1 MMKAILYIIA
11 VLWIASGT
19 FLIVFTEKT
28 RDTLKSVFLTERVKI
43 LSVLPFIFG
52 AILVIGAFTNS
63 ELFWFVFILGILGL
77 AKGAYL
83 FIAPSEKTKRVLDW
97 WFSKAKPETIRF
109 WGLITFFL
117 GILLLS
123 CIK

>member
-11 VLWIASGT
+11 ILWIASGT

-28 RDTLKSVFLTERVKI
+28 RDALKSVFLTERVRI
-43 LSVLPFIFG
+43 LSVLPLVFG
-52 AILVIGAFTNS
+52 VLLVIGAFTNS
-63 ELFWFVFILGILGL
+63 ELFWFVFILGMLGL
-77 AKGAYL
+77 LKGTYF
-83 FIAPSEKTKRVLDW
+83 FIAPPERTKQILDW
-97 WFSKAKPETIRF
+97 WFSKAKPESIRF

>member
-1 MMKAILYIIA
+1 MNVILYIIA
-11 VLWIASGT
+11 VLWIACGT

-28 RDTLKSVFLTERVKI
+28 RDTLKNMFLTERVKR
-43 LSVLPFIFG
+43 LSLLPFVFG
-52 AILVIGAFTNS
+52 ALLVIGAFTSS
-63 ELFWFVFILGILGL
+63 EIFWFVFILGILGL
-77 AKGAYL
+77 FKGVY
-83 FIAPSEKTKRVLDW
+83 FFMAPSEKTRRLLDW

-109 WGLITFFL
+109 WGLLTFFL

>member
-1 MMKAILYIIA
+1 MNVILYIIA
-11 VLWIASGT
+11 ILWIASGT

-28 RDTLKSVFLTERVKI
+28 RATLKNVFLTERVKL
-43 LSVLPFIFG
+43 LSLLPFVFG
-52 AILVIGAFTNS
+52 ALLVIGAFTSS
-63 ELFWFVFILGILGL
+63 ELFWFVFILGMLGL
-77 AKGAYL
+77 SKGAYF
-83 FIAPSEKTKRVLDW
+83 FIAPSEKTKRLLDW

-109 WGLITFFL
+109 WGLLSFFL

>member
-1 MMKAILYIIA
+1 MKVILYIIA
-11 VLWIASGT
+11 ILWIASGT

-28 RDTLKSVFLTERVKI
+28 RDTLKNMFLTERVKS
-43 LSVLPFIFG
+43 LSLFPFVFG
-52 AILVIGAFTNS
+52 VILVIGAFTS
-63 ELFWFVFILGILGL
+63 SALFWFVFILGILGL
-77 AKGAYL
+77 AKGVY
-83 FIAPSEKTKRVLDW
+83 FFMAPAERTRRLLDW

-109 WGLITFFL
+109 WGLITFFF

>member
-1 MMKAILYIIA
+1 MNVILYIIA
-11 VLWIASGT
+11 ILWIASGT

-28 RDTLKSVFLTERVKI
+28 RDTLKNVFLTERVKL
-43 LSVLPFIFG
+43 LSLLPFVFG
-52 AILVIGAFTNS
+52 VFLVIGAFTSS
-63 ELFWFVFILGILGL
+63 ELFWFVFILGMLGL
-77 AKGAYL
+77 SKGAYF
-83 FIAPSEKTKRVLDW
+83 FIAPSEKTKRLLDW

-109 WGLITFFL
+109 WGLLSFFL